1 MDSVNLGPILFK
13 RLHIEGSTLRSQSLE
28 YQADLIEGY
37 ILKLLLLIT
46 PNFTPYLVVSRF
58 RSEVLSKITG
68 EGGRGPIRTYI
79 YKASNLDLV

>member
-37 ILKLLLLIT
+37 ILKLLIT
-46 PNFTPYLVVSRF
+46 PNFTPYLVVFPGLDRKF
-58 RSEVLSKITG
+58 CQRSQE
-68 EGGRGPIRTYI
+68 
-79 YKASNLDLV
+79 KAVGDPFERIFTRQAT

>member
-37 ILKLLLLIT
+37 IFKLLIT
-46 PNFTPYLVVSRF
+46 PNFTPYLVVFPGLDRKSCQ
-58 RSEVLSKITG
+58 RSQE
-68 EGGRGPIRTYI
+68 
-79 YKASNLDLV
+79 KAVGDPFERIFTRQAT